1 MKTQQNQIPQN
12 TEKLKEIPKWTRRYA
27 QNRTIPN
34 LIALVVFAF
43 LFAGIAIPSYF
54 GGIAY
59 RTGNSALFWLCILI
73 LAAAMISLL
82 FFCIPGLGD
91 KFIGRLSR
99 RLYGGEGDV
108 SIPLS
113 GTAKNKKRIGYFAGI
128 LFGSCVLG
136 SVLLGQKGFF
146 EIKYMQPISALY
158 VVPFLVFLYFWQKP
172 KVSPVSLLWP
182 ILYTIH
188 AILIVA
194 GVPILFTGSLTGLNM
209 LLPTFGYGSLT
220 FLVGHL
226 YSRYALKQLKS
237 ITHLNGEATNGD

>member
-1 MKTQQNQIPQN
+1 MKTQQNQVPQN
-12 TEKLKEIPKWTRRYA
+12 AEKLREIPKWTRRYA

-34 LIALVVFAF
+34 LIGLVISAF

-59 RTGNSALFWLCILI
+59 RAGNLALFWLCILV

-82 FFCIPGLGD
+82 FFSMPRWGG
-91 KFIGRLSR
+91 KFFERLSR
-99 RLYGGEGDV
+99 RLYGKEGDV

-113 GTAKNKKRIGYFAGI
+113 ETAKKMKWIGYIAGI

-146 EIKYMQPISALY
+146 EIKYMQPIAALY
-158 VVPFLVFLYFWQKP
+158 GVPFLVFLYFWQKP
-172 KVSPVSLLWP
+172 RIGPVSLLWP
-182 ILYTIH
+182 ILFTIH
-188 AILIVA
+188 AILIVV
-194 GVPILFTGSLTGLNM
+194 GVPILFTGNLMPLNV
-209 LLPTFGYGSLT
+209 LLPTFGYGLLT

-226 YSRYALKQLKS
+226 YSRYALKKLQSL
-237 ITHLNGEATNGD
+237 THFEEEATNGD